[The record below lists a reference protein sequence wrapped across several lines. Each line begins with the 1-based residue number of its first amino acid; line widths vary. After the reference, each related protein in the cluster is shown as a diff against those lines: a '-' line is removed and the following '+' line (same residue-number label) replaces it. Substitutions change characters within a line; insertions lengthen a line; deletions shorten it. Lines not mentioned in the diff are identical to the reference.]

1 MRIDI
6 LTIFPE
12 FFASPLKEGI
22 VRRAL
27 AAGKVAIGVR
37 DIRAHATDR
46 HATTDDRP
54 FGGGEGMVM
63 KPGPLAA
70 AIRAARAGDA
80 AARVVYMGPHGRTY
94 DQRLAEELAR
104 ESHLVLV
111 CGRYEGI
118 DERIRRHFVD
128 EEISIG
134 DYILTGGELAAMVV
148 VDSVVRLLP
157 GVLGCPASAARETFT
172 SGLLKHPQYTRP
184 RVFEGIPVPEVLL
197 SGDHRAVAEWRLVES
212 VRRTVR
218 LRPDLLLRHVF
229 SPDEVRSLRRHGLWA
244 EVAALGAVEGPASV
258 DEPSVPHGPEHRQ
271 ESGAAPP
278 GDHQTRTG

>member
-1 MRIDI
+1 MRFDV

-12 FFASPLKEGI
+12 FFSSPLDEGI
-22 VRRAL
+22 IRRAVR
-27 AAGKVAIGVR
+27 AGKVAIEIH
-37 DIRAHATDR
+37 DIRAFATDR

-63 KPGPLAA
+63 KPEPLAA
-70 AIRAARAGDA
+70 AIRAARGGDP
-80 AARVVYMGPHGRTY
+80 AARVIYMGPHGRTY
-94 DQRLAEELAR
+94 NQRLAEELAA

-148 VDSVVRLLP
+148 IDSVVRLLP
-157 GVLGCPASAARETFT
+157 GVLGCPASASRETFT

-184 RVFEGIPVPEVLL
+184 RVFEGMEVPEVLL
-197 SGDHRAVAEWRLVES
+197 SGDHRAVAEWRFVES
-212 VRRTVR
+212 VRRTLR
-218 LRPDLLLRHVF
+218 LRPDLLRNYRF
-229 SPDEVRSLRRHGLWA
+229 SPADIRLLRQHGLWDT
-244 EVAALGAVEGPASV
+244 VAGL
-258 DEPSVPHGPEHRQ
+258 EHDDINTQSRK
-271 ESGAAPP
+271 S
-278 GDHQTRTG
+278 DSN